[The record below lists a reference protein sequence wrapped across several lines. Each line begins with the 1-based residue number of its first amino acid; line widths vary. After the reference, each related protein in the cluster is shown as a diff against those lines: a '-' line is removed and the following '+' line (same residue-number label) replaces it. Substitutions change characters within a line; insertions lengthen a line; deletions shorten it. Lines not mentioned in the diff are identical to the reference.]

1 VQDKNAQTILDAANL
16 DGYVAETNDWAT
28 MEMNSKSLND
38 STGTVIDPGKMP
50 SDIARAIAWD
60 DDRKEIVVLLEV

>member
-1 VQDKNAQTILDAANL
+1 
-16 DGYVAETNDWAT
+16 